1 MSVAMSAPGAACA
14 VLAAIIATA
23 CTHTAAAPAASAS
36 RDLGAPRLWIG
47 GDVFLGTGGHGALA
61 RIAAIVGGAP
71 GVVNLEGPVGDDD
84 RAGVILGGDHG
95 RAAGVAATP
104 ASDADASDGAGADTA
119 EGAAAHRPGRP
130 ALRLLQASRALAELH
145 QASIAVAGIANNH
158 AGDAGP
164 GGATAT
170 IHALTAA
177 GVQAAGGAAG
187 AATLVL
193 GSLRVVITAHDLE
206 HGVPASLRDDL
217 AAARRGGDVLVAT
230 FHVTGP
236 ASYLPRPELVDAV
249 AIALAAGAT
258 VIAAHGTHE
267 LARVERRGR
276 AVIAWG
282 LGNLAFACACT
293 DEDSGAILDV
303 TLGRDGAA
311 AASIIPID
319 AGLLTGTTR
328 PAADPALSF
337 ELLDALGSS
346 RLDRRGDRAA
356 F

>member
-1 MSVAMSAPGAACA
+1 

-36 RDLGAPRLWIG
+36 RDPGAPRLWIA

-61 RIAAIVGGAP
+61 GIAAIVGGAP
-71 GVVNLEGPVGDDD
+71 GVVNLEGPVGGDGA
-84 RAGVILGGDHG
+84 AGVLREADRGA
-95 RAAGVAATP
+95 AAGVAATP
-104 ASDADASDGAGADTA
+104 GSGDRGG
-119 EGAAAHRPGRP
+119 
-130 ALRLLQASRALAELH
+130 LRLLQVPAALAELA
-145 QASIAVAGIANNH
+145 QAGIAVAGIANNH
-158 AGDAGP
+158 AHDAGP
-164 GGATAT
+164 GGAAAT
-170 IHALTAA
+170 IRALTAV
-177 GVQAAGGAAG
+177 GVQPAGGPAG
-187 AATLVL
+187 PATLVL
-193 GSLRVVITAHDLE
+193 GGLRVLITAHDLE
-206 HGVPASLRDDL
+206 HGVPPSLRDDL
-217 AAARRGGDVLVAT
+217 AAARRRGDVLVAT

-293 DEDSGAILDV
+293 DEDSGAVLDV
-303 TLGRDGAA
+303 TLDRDGAA

-319 AGLLTGTTR
+319 ASLLSGTTR
-328 PAADPALSF
+328 PAADPALTF
-337 ELLDALGSS
+337 ELLGALGSS
-346 RLDRRGDRAA
+346 HLDRHGDRAA